1 LTGSEAKNYQTL
13 DERSFKGTQNN
24 ITKSNKSSNNE
35 DISHSQSSITKR
47 SNSYS
52 LQVDEKDKKRR
63 FNRLFY
69 FVNLIKRSSYA
80 ATLIVMMVVVLGYV
94 TFKFC
99 FIFWFYVFNL
109 DLEYH
114 LSQLEWIC
122 AAFVVL
128 HHLDDAKL

>member
-1 LTGSEAKNYQTL
+1 MNEALKAHKIISLKATKVQTM
-13 DERSFKGTQNN
+13 KT
-24 ITKSNKSSNNE
+24 
-35 DISHSQSSITKR
+35 SHTRKVR
-47 SNSYS
+47 
-52 LQVDEKDKKRR
+52 LQKD
-63 FNRLFY
+63 RLFY